1 MTKKTIVLCLAS
13 LLLLASCSAATGGP
27 GGAPVAADDT
37 SADLATAA
45 DEGGTTEERFVSDLS
60 AEITLRIADAPPALS
75 NPNAWDGVLA
85 PFAET
90 YPEVRVHL
98 STTPLAEEDLQP
110 GLLLTSAGQLFP
122 PAEEAPALRDL
133 THLYTP
139 DAFSALLP
147 NAVTACLAEDGHYY
161 AYPFA
166 VRVSCMA
173 VNRRLF
179 EEAGALQY
187 IDEETRSWSTE
198 DFFLALTAL
207 QEAGH
212 DTVLSLPC
220 AEGTDGSGTR
230 AFLLGLYGGSF
241 ATPARTGYEVRSENN
256 LLAFEALA
264 EYEAVTFAPE
274 QTEEEITEAFLSGD
288 LPMTCDWDLLRQLAL
303 GEEENTDFL
312 AMHYP
317 AGGGAVQLP
326 GSLFCLAVPDT
337 GDAAQQEAAEALLQ
351 YLTALPFPAKELLV
365 PGAFFPAVRNQRG
378 LYDDPVPKTAV
389 TFAMHFV
396 PHFGDDASLLP
407 DIEKANAAWNR
418 MLREIASGT
427 EAEEALK
434 NFDPG

>member
-1 MTKKTIVLCLAS
+1 MTKKTIVSVLAS
-13 LLLLASCSAATGGP
+13 LLLLTACSAASGGRD
-27 GGAPVAADDT
+27 GAPVAADDA
-37 SADLATAA
+37 SAEVATTA
-45 DEGGTTEERFVSDLS
+45 DEGDTEEHFVSDLS

-75 NPNAWDGVLA
+75 DPNAWDDVLA
-85 PFAET
+85 PFAEM

-98 STTPLAEEDLQP
+98 STTPLAEGDLQP

-122 PAEEAPALRDL
+122 PTGDGPALRDL

-187 IDEETRSWSTE
+187 LDEETRSWSTE

-207 QEAGH
+207 REAGH

-230 AFLLGLYGGSF
+230 AFLLSLFGGSF
-241 ATPARTGYEVRSENN
+241 AAPARTGYEVRSENN
-256 LLAFEALA
+256 LLAFETLA
-264 EYEAVTFAPE
+264 EYEAVSFAPE
-274 QTEEEITEAFLSGD
+274 LMEEDITEAFLTGD

-317 AGGGAVQLP
+317 VGGGAVQLP
-326 GSLFCLAVPDT
+326 GSLFALAVPDR
-337 GDAAQQEAAEALLQ
+337 GDAAQKEAAEALLQ

-378 LYDDPVPKTAV
+378 LYDETVPETAV
-389 TFAMHFV
+389 TFAMRFV
-396 PHFGDDASLLP
+396 PHFAEDASLLP
-407 DIEKANAAWNR
+407 DIAKANAAWNR

-427 EAEEALK
+427 EAEEALR